1 MSHDENLRRL
11 LEEAA
16 RRGIDY
22 RLQSPSRS
30 VVPTDE
36 AIANIQR
43 FIEPL
48 PEHGVADLDV
58 LAELDEIGTP
68 AAVAMT
74 GPRFFGFVIGGSLPV
89 TLASNW
95 LASAW
100 DQNDVMFEVTPATAT
115 LERVAMDWMIDLF
128 GLPAETGAAFVTGAT
143 IANFSALA
151 AARNRVY
158 ADIGWNVE
166 ADGLIGAPP
175 LTILVGEEAHP
186 TVIKGI
192 GLLGFG
198 RDRVQRLPVDG
209 QGRIDVRQ
217 IPEIS
222 GPAIVCTQ
230 AGNINTGGFDPVG
243 DICDAVKGTGAWVH
257 VDGAFGLWAA
267 ASPELAHLCNG
278 FQAADS
284 WATDAHKWLNVPYD
298 CGIAFVRDAA
308 ALKSAMSITA
318 DYLITK
324 TESRN
329 PSDYTPELSRRA
341 RGVDVWA
348 ALKSLGRS
356 GLAEMLNRCC
366 SNARRFAVGLEK
378 AGFEILNEVCLNQVL
393 VSFGDDSRTR
403 RVIDA
408 IQADGTCWCGVTVWQ
423 GRTAMRIS
431 VSNWSTTP
439 ADVDASL
446 AAIIRLAAATESM
459 Q

>member
-267 ASPELAHLCNG
+267 ASPDLAHLCNG

>member
-1 MSHDENLRRL
+1 MSQDENLRCL
-11 LEEAA
+11 LEDAA
-16 RRGIDY
+16 QKSIDY
-22 RLQSPSRS
+22 REQSVSR
-30 VVPTDE
+30 VVAPTGE
-36 AIANIQR
+36 AIENVQR

-48 PEHGVADLDV
+48 PDDGTADLDV
-58 LAELDEIGTP
+58 LAQLNDVGTP

-95 LASAW
+95 LTTAW
-100 DQNDVMFEVTPATAT
+100 DQNDVMYEVTPATAT

-143 IANFSALA
+143 IANFSSLA

-158 ADIGWNVE
+158 GGVGWNVE

-175 LTILVGEEAHP
+175 VTILVGEEVHP

-198 RDRVQRLPVDG
+198 RDRVQRLPVDRHG
-209 QGRIDVRQ
+209 CIDATQLPRI
-217 IPEIS
+217 E
-222 GPAIVCTQ
+222 GPTIVCTQ
-230 AGNINTGGFDPVG
+230 AGNLNTGGFDPVG
-243 DICDAVKGTGAWVH
+243 DICDAVKGKDAWVH

-267 ASPELAHLCNG
+267 ASPDLEHLCNG
-278 FQAADS
+278 LQAADS

-298 CGIAFVRDAA
+298 CGIAFVRDAP

-318 DYLITK
+318 DYLITE
-324 TESRN
+324 TENRN

-366 SNARRFAVGLEK
+366 NNARRFADGLEK
-378 AGFEILNEVCLNQVL
+378 AGFEILNEVNLNQVL

-403 RVIDA
+403 RTIDA

-423 GRTAMRIS
+423 GHTAMRIS
-431 VSNWSTTP
+431 VSNWSTMP
-439 ADVDASL
+439 EDVDASL
-446 AAIIRLAAATESM
+446 EAIIRIANDIH
-459 Q
+459 